1 MLKDETYFIDSCDDV
16 ELNIKR
22 ESKLEFQ
29 LIYDDA
35 KEIKAIIC
43 IIQGLGVD
51 INDPVLKFNMGYFA
65 TKYDVALMSVNYHA
79 IGNRP
84 QIGAK
89 WYLDDIDKLIFEA
102 SIKALNITIPYDIQ
116 RLNTFEEFHPA
127 MDYLNKKI
135 QTMKDEWELN
145 GDYYLNLSVSLN
157 TTNNEYQNYGIMQT
171 IDVLNAL
178 LYIKTNIFK
187 NKKLKTIAVGVSHG
201 SYMAFLCAKIAP
213 WLIDVVLD
221 NSTHVTLEGD
231 AWRYIGFGKEVD
243 FSKYFCF
250 ATFAFFN
257 NIRLCA
263 CEKTLWT
270 TNKKSPYYFS
280 PARKLIREILNKN
293 HLIIQAKYPKPKYI
307 IYYSIHDEYVPL
319 EEKEACIDI
328 LNELGFDLEIIK
340 IYDEKQIDGKFIKN
354 LKHGMGIPM
363 KLLIKKHL
371 PQILEEPFNDKIC
384 KKEISYKSD
393 DLIYTFK
400 EINNKI
406 LLEIQK
412 SKG

>member
-65 TKYDVALMSVNYHA
+65 TKYDVALMSVNYHC

-84 QIGAK
+84 QTGAK

-116 RLNTFEEFHPA
+116 KLNTFEEFHPA

-135 QTMKDEWELN
+135 QTMKDDWELN
-145 GDYYLNLSVSLN
+145 RDYFLNLSVSLN

-178 LYIKTNIFK
+178 LYIKTNIF
-187 NKKLKTIAVGVSHG
+187 
-201 SYMAFLCAKIAP
+201 
-213 WLIDVVLD
+213 
-221 NSTHVTLEGD
+221 
-231 AWRYIGFGKEVD
+231 
-243 FSKYFCF
+243 
-250 ATFAFFN
+250 
-257 NIRLCA
+257 
-263 CEKTLWT
+263 
-270 TNKKSPYYFS
+270 
-280 PARKLIREILNKN
+280 
-293 HLIIQAKYPKPKYI
+293 
-307 IYYSIHDEYVPL
+307 
-319 EEKEACIDI
+319 
-328 LNELGFDLEIIK
+328 
-340 IYDEKQIDGKFIKN
+340 
-354 LKHGMGIPM
+354 
-363 KLLIKKHL
+363 
-371 PQILEEPFNDKIC
+371 
-384 KKEISYKSD
+384 
-393 DLIYTFK
+393 
-400 EINNKI
+400 
-406 LLEIQK
+406 
-412 SKG
+412 